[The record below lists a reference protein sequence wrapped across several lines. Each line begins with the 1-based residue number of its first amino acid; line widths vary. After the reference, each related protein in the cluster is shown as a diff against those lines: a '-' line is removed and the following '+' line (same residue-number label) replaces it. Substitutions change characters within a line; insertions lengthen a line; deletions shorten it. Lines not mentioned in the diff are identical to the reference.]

1 MRKVWRIVRLLN
13 RPWYLKYFLLSAA
26 TWTYLVNIGLLSH
39 QSLDSSRDTP
49 LNPAENL
56 YFLPKNDSLDA
67 VFAPLEKYREM
78 VDCPAIAEGNVES
91 IRRAK
96 RWRFDDSFVWESI
109 YPSYDRCETIKSMF
123 SFAERPLSREEAL
136 YPLAYGM
143 LLYHNSVQIL
153 YLLSAIY
160 QPQNQ
165 FCIAIDSKA
174 SMAFKRE
181 MKIIAS
187 CFPNIHI
194 IYVPPISW
202 CGYSV
207 TKGVLACLDSLT
219 KLKAEWNYYQYLSG
233 TDLPLKTNLEM
244 VRIFKALNGSFNSG
258 ISDFP
263 GYRIRTQTRWAPL
276 PLFKSSLSAT
286 FTRASATYFFSHRK
300 TAELVVYLSK
310 TECSDESLW
319 TTLAGNPEYLQVPGG
334 FNARLF
340 RKKLL
345 AIFDTLEYYR
355 GRTRFG
361 LYRPEKYYISR
372 FQTWFTDRRPC
383 YGKLVQL
390 SCVYGLR
397 DLPGLLARPELV
409 AHKFYMDYQT
419 ATFFCVYEA
428 VRRRTLDPNREFN
441 AKEYGMLPG
450 PRMMRGE
457 QLEDMDVPSPSAFDF
472 F

>member
-1 MRKVWRIVRLLN
+1 MRYVWRVIRFLN
-13 RPWYLKYFLLSAA
+13 RHWYLKYWLLSI
-26 TWTYLVNIGLLSH
+26 TLWTYTFNFRLLSQKTFTSDPH
-39 QSLDSSRDTP
+39 SPLTP
-49 LNPAENL
+49 DNL
-56 YFLPKNDSLDA
+56 YFLPNNDSLDV
-67 VFAPLEKYREM
+67 VFAPLEEYEEM
-78 VDCPAIAEGNVES
+78 VNCSAIAEGDARA

-96 RWRFDDSFVWESI
+96 RWKFDGSFVWETI
-109 YPSYDRCETIKSMF
+109 YPSYDRCKTIKSMF
-123 SFAERPLSREEAL
+123 SFADRPLSREEAL
-136 YPLAYGM
+136 FPLAYGM
-143 LLYHNSVQIL
+143 LLYQNSVQVL

-174 SMAFKRE
+174 STTFKRQME
-181 MKIIAS
+181 IIAN

-207 TKGVLACLDSLT
+207 TKGVFACLQSLI
-219 KLKAEWNYYQYLSG
+219 KLKSEWNYYQYLSG

-244 VRIFKALNGSFNSG
+244 VRIFKAMNGSFNSG
-258 ISDFP
+258 IADYP
-263 GYRIRTQTRWAPL
+263 YYRIREQTRWAPL

-286 FTRASATYFFSHRK
+286 FSRASASYLLGHRK
-300 TAELVVYLSK
+300 TTELLFYVSK

-334 FNARLF
+334 FNAALL

-345 AIFDTLEYYR
+345 SNFDTLEHYR

-372 FQTWFTDRRPC
+372 FQTWFTDRQPC
-383 YGKLVQL
+383 YGKLVQF
-390 SCVYGLR
+390 SCVYGIR
-397 DLPGLLARPELV
+397 DIPAILARPELV
-409 AHKFYMDYQT
+409 AHKFYLDYQP
-419 ATFFCVYEA
+419 AAFFCTYEA
-428 VRRRTLDPNREFN
+428 VRRRTLSPNLDFDAREY
-441 AKEYGMLPG
+441 AKLPG

-457 QLEDMDVPSPSAFDF
+457 RLEDIDVLSPMAYQF